1 MANSISA
8 ARKKY
13 TMAGLAP
20 GAVLSILALQSLILL
35 ILFLGWVVGQWAWLR
50 HSFPGGLF
58 AGSFP
63 IVVTWAGAAGGI
75 AHAVR
80 GLTTHWSRYVD
91 PWTSDE
97 ERQKWNAWSLAQGPL
112 GAVYGS
118 AGILLLVVVL
128 GVIGSGSSGNLDLSP
143 AGRLTL
149 AAIAFVIG
157 YHQQIFH
164 DMITRTV
171 EAIFAPRSRSDREDI
186 PFGRDKSRRDFA
198 ATAGTTTSVMPT
210 GLDAPDGYQSAQAAG
225 AEIPQEWE
233 GAPVQ
238 AAAQEWQ
245 DTAYADAIAGNE
257 SHASQGVGHVEL
269 ATDAGRQWSD
279 SEYAELPAEPGT
291 HAWQQE
297 VPAANSAQ
305 TWTETAP
312 AQSWSPESDGSYAG
326 VWTDPLAT
334 QLDKTDP
341 HSAAVGAAE
350 AETAVI
356 EEERTI
362 PIEPGVAKGAEET
375 AAPTD
380 RTDGQAAPTEA
391 ADLAPEST
399 RVQAQAANGEGAPAS
414 AIVSHAAEAVPPE
427 IDGAAIDAAA
437 TGDAEIDAAE
447 PSAAVPQQTTTARRT
462 RTTGP
467 SRARRQA
474 R

>member
-8 ARKKY
+8 ERKKY

-149 AAIAFVIG
+149 SAIAFLIG

-171 EAIFAPRSRSDREDI
+171 EAIFAPRSRSA
-186 PFGRDKSRRDFA
+186 RD
-198 ATAGTTTSVMPT
+198 
-210 GLDAPDGYQSAQAAG
+210 
-225 AEIPQEWE
+225 
-233 GAPVQ
+233 
-238 AAAQEWQ
+238 
-245 DTAYADAIAGNE
+245 DTAYANE
-257 SHASQGVGHVEL
+257 VASNGSQAWQGGTYVEL
-269 ATDAGRQWSD
+269 APDAGQQWTD
-279 SEYAELPAEPGT
+279 GGYAEVPVGQGAQ
-291 HAWQQE
+291 AWQEE
-297 VPAANSAQ
+297 VPAATDTQAWQEEVPAATDTQ
-305 TWTETAP
+305 TWAEAAP
-312 AQSWSPESDGSYAG
+312 AQAWSPESEAAYAG
-326 VWTDPLAT
+326 VWTEPPAT
-334 QLDKTDP
+334 QPDEADHDSAGIGAPDVGTD
-341 HSAAVGAAE
+341 
-350 AETAVI
+350 VI
-356 EEERTI
+356 EEDQTI
-362 PIEPGVAKGAEET
+362 PIEPGPTAGAEVA

-380 RTDGQAAPTEA
+380 SGDGQAAPTDT
-391 ADLAPEST
+391 ADLALQST
-399 RVQAQAANGEGAPAS
+399 RAEVPVPNGQDAPAS
-414 AIVSHAAEAVPPE
+414 AISTEAVEAVPPITE
-427 IDGAAIDAAA
+427 AATLDAAA
-437 TGDAEIDAAE
+437 TDAAEIDAAE
-447 PSAAVPQQTTTARRT
+447 PSAAAEPQATTVRRT
-462 RTTGP
+462 RTTTP
-467 SRARRQA
+467 RRARRQP